1 MIHLHWAWDKGPS
14 AARGVTIGMALCGAR
29 VPTDTGELTS
39 FREDATCPKCLA
51 RLERGDTTVPDGI
64 GPAPPKRDKTRTAM
78 LRRAAKKGDLK

>member
-1 MIHLHWAWDKGPS
+1 MIHLHWAWAKGPS
-14 AARGVTIGMALCGAR
+14 AARSVTVGMALCGAR
-29 VPTDTGELTS
+29 VPVGEFTS

-51 RLERGDTTVPDGI
+51 RLERGDTAVPDGI